1 MYYSVIL
8 CSCFSE
14 RGIRIS
20 GLNVDI
26 SYHDYGFRHFL
37 TSSLKAG
44 IHNLH
49 LRPPAQLIILQS
61 DILIIAGAHDKR
73 APRQINR
80 WKTLQEALV
89 FCKK

>member
-1 MYYSVIL
+1 MYYSMIL
-8 CSCFSE
+8 CSCFSK

-26 SYHDYGFRHFL
+26 SYHDYGFRDFF

-49 LRPPAQLIILQS
+49 LRRSALLIILQS
-61 DILIIAGAHDKR
+61 EILIIAGAHDKR

-80 WKTLQEALV
+80 
-89 FCKK
+89 